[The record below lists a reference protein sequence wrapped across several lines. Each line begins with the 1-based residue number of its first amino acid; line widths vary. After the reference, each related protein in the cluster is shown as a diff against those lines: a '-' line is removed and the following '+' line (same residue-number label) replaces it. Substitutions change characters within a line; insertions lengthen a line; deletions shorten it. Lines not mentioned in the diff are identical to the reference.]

1 MGRRSR
7 KGHRAAGGASGS
19 PAPPSPAPVRATPPK
34 GPSRP
39 SRSEAK
45 AEEIRAGLVPL
56 AEGERPAPLTV
67 GAVVAGVIAVGN
79 VIAYAAGLHVK
90 HAKSPTLSGIL
101 VLSGL
106 MAACAYGLWRSRYW
120 AVLGFEA
127 LLALTVI
134 FAALSLSVSASL
146 RGAAISLAIV
156 LLGGWLFYKLVRVM
170 ARIQMP
176 QRERERRR

>member
-1 MGRRSR
+1 VGRRSR
-7 KGHRAAGGASGS
+7 KARRAPSAPASAGHRP
-19 PAPPSPAPVRATPPK
+19 PAPAAPPPPPR
-34 GPSRP
+34 PSRP

-45 AEEIRAGLVPL
+45 AREIRAGLVPL
-56 AEGERPAPLTV
+56 GEGERPTPLTA
-67 GAVVAGVIAVGN
+67 GAVVAGLIAVGN
-79 VIAYAAGLHVK
+79 LVAYAAGLHVR

-101 VLSGL
+101 VLSAL
-106 MAACAYGLWRSRYW
+106 MGACSYGLWRSRYW

-127 LLALTVI
+127 LLALTII
-134 FAALSLSVSASL
+134 FAALSLSVAATL

-176 QRERERRR
+176 ERERR